1 MWWGWRVDVEETLD
15 SALAYLFPERL
26 LLLLG
31 QGLMWLGIA
40 VNVAM
45 ETAEAI
51 ATDSVPL
58 DEARGPIPL
67 DPQALAPPPCP
78 PSPPSAPLPHPTRIQ
93 PLRRWRGLTGRPG
106 GRLQERVLVDRLAT
120 ALVGGFVLAAAALLL
135 GIEAPYGRYSRA
147 GWGMQLPGKV
157 AWVLQEL
164 PNLLA
169 VYWAVSLSLRSEE
182 PEKRAALASPANR
195 VLLAMFTLH
204 YINRTVIFP
213 LRLRGGKDTP
223 LLPFLMATI
232 FCTLNGYMQ
241 ARTLTALRAYP
252 DDWLLDPRFI
262 CGPPTTPSLPSTPA
276 TAS

>member
-1 MWWGWRVDVEETLD
+1 M
-15 SALAYLFPERL
+15 
-26 LLLLG
+26 
-31 QGLMWLGIA
+31 
-40 VNVAM
+40 
-45 ETAEAI
+45 
-51 ATDSVPL
+51 
-58 DEARGPIPL
+58 
-67 DPQALAPPPCP
+67 
-78 PSPPSAPLPHPTRIQ
+78 
-93 PLRRWRGLTGRPG
+93 
-106 GRLQERVLVDRLAT
+106 DRLAT

-262 CGPPTTPSLPSTPA
+262 CGPPTTPSLPSTPT

>member
-1 MWWGWRVDVEETLD
+1 MLRPDR
-15 SALAYLFPERL
+15 SA
-26 LLLLG
+26 
-31 QGLMWLGIA
+31 
-40 VNVAM
+40 
-45 ETAEAI
+45 
-51 ATDSVPL
+51 
-58 DEARGPIPL
+58 
-67 DPQALAPPPCP
+67 
-78 PSPPSAPLPHPTRIQ
+78 
-93 PLRRWRGLTGRPG
+93 

-262 CGPPTTPSLPSTPA
+262 CGPPTTPSLPSTPT

>member
-1 MWWGWRVDVEETLD
+1 M
-15 SALAYLFPERL
+15 SS
-26 LLLLG
+26 
-31 QGLMWLGIA
+31 M
-40 VNVAM
+40 
-45 ETAEAI
+45 
-51 ATDSVPL
+51 
-58 DEARGPIPL
+58 
-67 DPQALAPPPCP
+67 
-78 PSPPSAPLPHPTRIQ
+78 PT
-93 PLRRWRGLTGRPG
+93 RPG
-106 GRLQERVLVDRLAT
+106 GL
-120 ALVGGFVLAAAALLL
+120 
-135 GIEAPYGRYSRA
+135 
-147 GWGMQLPGKV
+147 QLPPLRNAPASPADPDLEGG
-157 AWVLQEL
+157 APL